1 MGDAIQFVPRADRDA
16 IENIA
21 SFVELAA
28 NKLSAFGGKESW
40 ANDKWKEGTTV
51 VVFATKTAPLDAYSY
66 TPMADPFKQFAKG
79 YVKYQFSHRPTKHL
93 GPMIQALRCLEAG
106 LIAVTSRAEIQLINI
121 AVLDV
126 SATKCREFYR
136 SADVQCQTGR
146 HLKAIVDF
154 VRENRMAPSM
164 GQWKSPFKKP
174 AILTE
179 DLGPEGKA
187 HRDSK
192 LPSNAVMLMVAD
204 LFAQASDVESRYF
217 TSIFILLMATP
228 SRISEVLRLPIDCI
242 QWEPD
247 NDGVPQMY
255 LRWYAAKGKGA
266 IKKWVV
272 PAMHDA
278 VLEAVRRLTAIGA
291 PARAAARFAFDHP
304 REFLPHEGCLVS
316 PAMAESRAL
325 SPHEFCAAL
334 GLKCHGSGARKDGS
348 DAWSRVS
355 SSKPFRMLIRQG
367 RTSYADL
374 ASVVTQVYC
383 GRAWPFVDEDKRVE
397 AWNALCLH
405 RENEFRQDCAV
416 KHFSW
421 RLAGQTE
428 VNSRMSSDKGLS
440 LFERAGWTNADGS
453 DINLSTHQLRHW
465 LSTMCERA
473 GMDDYTLAQWA
484 GRAKV
489 SDNRH
494 YDHRTPEERLSE
506 ARAILKVEQPPLLD
520 RIKARQPVTYEE
532 LGVDRLGTAKATLYG
547 MCVHD
552 YAMAP
557 CEKQR
562 ECMTC
567 KEHVCIKG
575 DHVSLDRIKLLE
587 AQTELLLKRAQDA
600 HEEGIFGADRWVDN
614 HKWKLAHTKAIRITL
629 ERDDVLDGTLVRIP
643 EGHDPSPVRRALM
656 DLGVLD
662 AAGPE
667 PTAISLSTPLLPGN
681 GHAETDHH

>member
-1 MGDAIQFVPRADRDA
+1 MGDVVQFVPRADQDA

-21 SFVELAA
+21 SFIGLAV
-28 NKLSAFGGKESW
+28 NELSAFGGKENW
-40 ANDKWKEGTTV
+40 AHDKWEEGTTV

-79 YVKYQFSHRPTKHL
+79 YVKYQFSHRPTKNL
-93 GPMIQALRCLEAG
+93 NPMVQALRCLEAG
-106 LIAVTSRAEIQLINI
+106 LIAVTSRAEIQLLNG

-126 SATKCREFYR
+126 SAAKCREFYR

-164 GQWKSPFKKP
+164 GLWKSPFKKP

-192 LPSNAVMLMVAD
+192 LPSNVVMLMVAD

-228 SRISEVLRLPIDCI
+228 SRISEVLCLPIDCI

-255 LRWYAAKGKGA
+255 LRWRAAKGKGA
-266 IKKWVV
+266 TKKWVV

-278 VLEAVRRLTAIGA
+278 VRESVRRLIEISEL
-291 PARAAARFAFDHP
+291 ARAAARFAYENP
-304 REFLPHEGCLVS
+304 GQFLPHAGCLVD
-316 PAMAESRAL
+316 PGAVGDRAL
-325 SPHEFCAAL
+325 GPDEFCSAI
-334 GLKCHGSGARKDGS
+334 GLKSGRQRLDGASSWSGVKGDKKIARLIKDGKTTFL
-348 DAWSRVS
+348 A
-355 SSKPFRMLIRQG
+355 
-367 RTSYADL
+367 L
-374 ASVVTQVYC
+374 ASYVMETYA
-383 GRAWPFVDEDKRVE
+383 GAYWPCVDESE
-397 AWNALCLH
+397 AVLAWDALCLH
-405 RENEFRQDCAV
+405 RQNEFHPDFAV
-416 KHFSW
+416 KAFSW
-421 RLAGQTE
+421 RLPSANE
-428 VNSRMSSDKGLS
+428 VNERLSPEKGLS
-440 LFERAGWTNADGS
+440 LFERAGMKNDDGS
-453 DINLSTHQLRHW
+453 AVRITTHQLRHW

-506 ARAILKVEQPPLLD
+506 AREILKVEQPPLLD

-552 YAMAP
+552 YAMTP

-600 HEEGIFGADRWVDN
+600 HADGIFGADRWVDN

-629 ERDDVLDGTLVRIP
+629 ERDDVLDGTFVRIP

-662 AAGPE
+662 VSGPE
-667 PTAISLSTPLLPGN
+667 PMALSLSTPALPGSRD
-681 GHAETDHH
+681 AETDHH